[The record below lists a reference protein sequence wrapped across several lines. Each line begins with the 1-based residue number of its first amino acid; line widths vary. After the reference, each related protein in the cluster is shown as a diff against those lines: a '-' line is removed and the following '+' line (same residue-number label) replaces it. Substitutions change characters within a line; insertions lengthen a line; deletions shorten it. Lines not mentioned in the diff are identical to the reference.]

1 MTDCTLHIRILSSS
15 RINTLKLRFINLLI
29 ILKMH
34 RLKFSILSSDILL
47 YNWFEWCFNLDILE
61 LNGRRRVRY
70 NKFLLILLV
79 INSII
84 MILKV
89 IIYLSERL
97 MRLLLTSN
105 VGDRLPDRLGH
116 RLFNWLLVLLLI
128 RSLIFFVGVWFLF
141 LLICVFS
148 CHFTNN

>member
-47 YNWFEWCFNLDILE
+47 YYWFEWCFNLDILE
-61 LNGRRRVRY
+61 FNRRRRIRY

-84 MILKV
+84 MILIV

-97 MRLLLTSN
+97 MGLLLMSN

-128 RSLIFFVGVWFLF
+128 RSLIFFVGVGFLF